1 MSKLTLTGL
10 ALPLFL
16 LFASP
21 PASAPKAFGA
31 TKETPESQEQ
41 TGTLQR
47 MIVESGSVTMD
58 LDVNRLNGITS
69 VPGRTTTLQFA
80 VAANS
85 FFPILVFNEL
95 LRGPEPGS
103 MALIPAGVNGSG
115 YSLPVALGASL
126 KQLAIEKLSSGEPFD
141 LAVRDGK
148 TGFTFFNI
156 EGHQYDYDANGQ
168 LLSITAGRLLISK
181 EFASALGRP
190 ADVSAAVGKISI
202 GAAMQPI
209 EIDQLVNG
217 EPKSM
222 VMPPLRYGVGSET
235 PTLVPGPDVIVGDL
249 PEMAQYGNDTVN
261 HLVGLGVGTTSCN
274 NGDQPFDWFA
284 LPQTDHPVIPQNL
297 YRMSGGATNDE
308 RFEQIGQSWMKHAF
322 TALEGTVCGTCN
334 TSGCTTG
341 THLCPGCSDPYGS
354 SLNASQTGIGSRAW
368 LNPFTGVYP
377 STANNHSGHSHTG
390 TSHRVTVASSD
401 LNPAQNSGATYFAE
415 GQYLT
420 PHEYVWCQSHPGQ
433 CNMYNN
439 ASYRRFNVSGSG
451 DNYTFSTVSG
461 FPTVRMQGAI
471 MAWTGATV
479 NRQEPDP
486 GNDGIWFMG
495 YKVTNPSTGVWHYE
509 YALYN
514 QNLDRAIQSF
524 TVPLGPGANISNI
537 GFRAPRQEPGWAND
551 GTFNNQGYSST
562 PWNVT
567 QDGSSITWNTETFAQ
582 NQNANAIRF
591 GTLYNFR
598 FDADQPPQTAS
609 ATVGFFKTGS
619 PMMVAIQ
626 GPMGGGTP
634 SPTPT
639 ASPSPTATATASPSP
654 TPTATATFTPTP
666 TATATFTP
674 TPTPTATSTP
684 TPCIGAY
691 VINQIGGSIVPG
703 TTDTGNHIDDGT
715 TPITLPFSYTLYDQ
729 TYTAANVDSN
739 GTFQF
744 VSPVSIF
751 TNTCL
756 PDTTRTYL
764 IFPYWDD
771 QRTDAQ
777 SGCAAFPGGTCGIF
791 TSVSGTAP
799 NRIFNIEW
807 RTVYFANVSTTANY
821 ELRLY
826 EGQNRFDVVYG
837 AVASGNTSATAG
849 VQRDNTFFTQYFC
862 NGSGGAATGG
872 QSYFY
877 IPPPC
882 PSPTPSATPSP
893 TVTSTP
899 TPTPTATATATAT
912 ATFTPTPTP
921 TATHTPT
928 PTATATATSTATA
941 TATATPTATAT
952 ATATATST
960 ATPTST
966 PTATSTATAT
976 STPRPT
982 PSPRGTPRSRP
993 RPTPPPR
1000 LP

>member
-1 MSKLTLTGL
+1 MSKITLNGFVL
-10 ALPLFL
+10 LFL
-16 LFASP
+16 LFLGNSSGNYVAASGT
-21 PASAPKAFGA
+21 ASAARTQSKQTA
-31 TKETPESQEQ
+31 PESQPARRSLDESG
-41 TGTLQR
+41 TGTLQK
-47 MIVESGSVTMD
+47 MIVQSGSVTMQFD
-58 LDVNRLNGITS
+58 LNRLNGINS
-69 VPGRTTTLQFA
+69 AIAVEGGVSPANSLSSQPARLPLQLRFA

-85 FFPILVFNEL
+85 FFPILVFNDQ
-95 LRGPEPGS
+95 LRGPEPGAI
-103 MALIPAGVNGSG
+103 ALVPADGVDSTG
-115 YSLPVALGASL
+115 YSLPVTLGVSL
-126 KQLAIEKLSSGEPFD
+126 KQLVIEKLSSDQSFD
-141 LAVRDGK
+141 LAVRDAK
-148 TGFTFFNI
+148 SGFTFFNI
-156 EGHQYDYDANGQ
+156 EGHQYDYDAAGQ
-168 LLSITAGRLLISK
+168 LLSITGGRLLISK

-190 ADVSAAVGKISI
+190 ADVSAAVGTISI
-202 GAAMQPI
+202 GAAMTPI

-217 EPKSM
+217 EPKSIA
-222 VMPPLRYGVGSET
+222 MPALQHGVGSET

-284 LPQTDHPVIPQNL
+284 LPNTDHPVIPQNL

-308 RFEQIGQSWMKHAF
+308 RFEQIGQSWLKHAF
-322 TALEGTVCGTCN
+322 TALEGSVCGTCN

-354 SLNASQTGIGSRAW
+354 SLNASQGGIGSRAW
-368 LNPFTGVYP
+368 VNPFTGVFP
-377 STANNHSGHSHTG
+377 STANNHSGHTHTG

-415 GQYLT
+415 GQYVT
-420 PHEYVWCQSHPGQ
+420 PHEYAWCQSHPGQ

-451 DNYTFSTVSG
+451 DSYTFSSSG
-461 FPTVRMQGAI
+461 STVRMQGAI
-471 MAWTGATV
+471 KAWQTLGGATV
-479 NRQEPDP
+479 NQIEPDP

-514 QNLDRAIQSF
+514 QNLDRSIQSF
-524 TVPLGPGANISNI
+524 SVPLGPGVNISNI
-537 GFRAPRQEPGWAND
+537 GFHAPRQEPGWAND

-562 PWNVT
+562 PWTVM

-598 FDADQPPQTAS
+598 FDADQPPQNAS
-609 ATVGFFKTGS
+609 SIVGFFKTGS

-626 GPMGGGTP
+626 APMGGGTP
-634 SPTPT
+634 TPTPT
-639 ASPSPTATATASPSP
+639 ASPTPTATATASPSP

-674 TPTPTATSTP
+674 TPTPTSTPTP

-715 TPITLPFSYTLYDQ
+715 TPITLPFSFTLYDQ
-729 TYTAANVDSN
+729 TFTAANVDSN

-771 QRTDAQ
+771 QRTDAN

-807 RTVYFANVSTTANY
+807 RTVYFAAPTTTANY
-821 ELRLY
+821 EVRLY
-826 EGQNRFDVVYG
+826 EGQSRYDVIYG
-837 AVASGNTSATAG
+837 TVASGNSSATAG
-849 VQRDNTFFTQYFC
+849 VQRDNTFLTQYFC

-872 QSYFY
+872 QSYVYF
-877 IPPPC
+877 PPPC
-882 PSPTPSATPSP
+882 PTPTPSATPSP
-893 TVTSTP
+893 TATFTP
-899 TPTPTATATATAT
+899 TPTAT
-912 ATFTPTPTP
+912 ATFTPTPTA
-921 TATHTPT
+921 TATLTPT
-928 PTATATATSTATA
+928 PTATATAS
-941 TATATPTATAT
+941 ATPTATAT
-952 ATATATST
+952 
-960 ATPTST
+960 P
-966 PTATSTATAT
+966 
-976 STPRPT
+976 TPRPT
-982 PSPRGTPRSRP
+982 PTPRSSPPPRP
-993 RPTPPPR
+993 RPTPPPH
-1000 LP
+1000 P